1 MNCPRLNVIACPVF
15 QRELEV
21 LAAEARIPF
30 TTRLLDMGLHE
41 GSADTLRAALQN
53 AIDEATSDQCDV
65 IALAYGL
72 CNQGIVGL
80 QARALPV
87 VIPRAHDCIGMLL
100 GSTRCYLGQLETQ
113 PGTYF
118 QSTGWMEHSPANGET
133 RQQNLSLGPG
143 STVSREELAARYGE
157 ENADYLLEQF
167 ANFTRHYQRLAFIA
181 TPVPHAERWEEESRK
196 IARTRGWAFE
206 RLAGDLGWLRR
217 LVCGE
222 WNDQEFLRLNPG
234 QRVALRPDAQLIG
247 AEPA

>member
-1 MNCPRLNVIACPVF
+1 MNCPRLHVIACPVF

-21 LAAEARIPF
+21 LAAEGRTQF

-41 GSADTLRAALQN
+41 GSADNLRAALQN
-53 AIDEATSDQCDV
+53 AINEAPCGRCDV

-72 CNQGIVGL
+72 CNRGIIGL
-80 QARALPV
+80 QAHSLPV

-118 QSTGWMEHSPANGET
+118 QSAGWMENSPANGET
-133 RQQNLSLGPG
+133 RQPNMSFGPG
-143 STVSREELAARYGE
+143 STVTREELAARYGD

-167 ANFTRHYQRLAFIA
+167 TNFTRHYRRMAFIA
-181 TPVPHAERWEEESRK
+181 TPVPQAEQWEEKSRE

-206 RLAGDLGWLRR
+206 RLPGDLGWLRR
-217 LVCGE
+217 LVNGD

-234 QRVALRPDAQLIG
+234 QRVAMRPDAQLIG